1 MRLTRRFIVKDITQL
16 PLSTPI
22 RYERYYIHDRLRIQK
37 KGNIKEKE
45 ILNEENVII
54 KKETI
59 TDEEFQT
66 LQASAYAKIIR
77 DSYLLLTDKNISI
90 KQYLDK
96 YEGLNRVE
104 VSFQTEKETVP

>member
-77 DSYLLLTDKNISI
+77 DSYLLLTDENISI
-90 KQYLDK
+90 K
-96 YEGLNRVE
+96 
-104 VSFQTEKETVP
+104 